1 MKTFLK
7 KIKGLSKSQ
16 EYTDNRKIREWQK
29 TEELAA
35 QYLKKKGYKIESR
48 NYRTPFGEIDII
60 AKKGNMYVFVEVKSG
75 TGRKIRPS
83 ERVDEKKY
91 QRICKVAEY
100 YINKELKK
108 KRYINCAYKTRIDVI
123 EIIDGKITHYEN
135 VGWDFV

>member
-1 MKTFLK
+1 MRTFLK
-7 KIKGLSKSQ
+7 KIIGLSKSRVF
-16 EYTDNRKIREWQK
+16 TDNSKVKEWQK
-29 TEELAA
+29 SEELAA

-83 ERVDEKKY
+83 ERVDENKH

-100 YINKELKK
+100 YIHRELKK
-108 KRYINCAYKTRIDVI
+108 KRRDDFLYKTRIDVI

-135 VGWDFV
+135 IGWDFV